1 MLYLLDNCRGS
12 ESRRE
17 RGRVGNA
24 IEEVEYLDCNR
35 LDRRDEVS
43 IDRGRIVSDIENT
56 RGHPTR
62 TF

>member
-1 MLYLLDNCRGS
+1 MLYLLDNCRG
-12 ESRRE
+12 EGE
-17 RGRVGNA
+17 GKGNA

-43 IDRGRIVSDIENT
+43 IDRGLIVSDIENT